1 MSAYHTAV
9 IGAGSGGITVAV
21 GLSKLGKSVALIEK
35 KQVGGDCTNVGCIP
49 SKTLIHASNDPHL
62 TPRQV
67 LARVR
72 DRRDH
77 LRDEETQWLSELNG
91 VRLKFGEARF
101 LDSHTLELDG
111 AERISARNF
120 VIATGSRPR
129 ELPLGRVLTNETL
142 FDLEEPPR
150 HLAIVGGGV
159 IGCELAFAFRRL
171 GSRVTLL
178 DFLDR
183 LMSVSEPE
191 VSELLSRRF
200 KAIGVEL
207 RLGVGAESFQGGSL
221 KLSDGSSVDEVD
233 EVLLA
238 AGRVPNLD
246 LDLERAGVE
255 FNKHGIPTNH
265 FGRTNVSHIYAIG
278 DVNLNSAFTHSAN
291 HQGRRLVQKL
301 CFPLLPLGAEPHY
314 PAATFSDPEVA
325 QVGPPLAR
333 LQQKYHPKL
342 IRSCKVDLK
351 DTDRGY
357 TSDIQEGFVLI
368 HALKLTGKVLSATIV
383 APCAGEM
390 IPVLTHAVN
399 GGATMFSLAG
409 LVFPYPTL
417 AEAIKKAASNYVFET
432 LPQLHK
438 DSLAHL
444 FYGWR
449 TQK

>member
-1 MSAYHTAV
+1 MSSFHTAV

-49 SKTLIHASNDPHL
+49 SKTLIHASHDPNL
-62 TPRQV
+62 SPSEV

-72 DRRDH
+72 QRRDH
-77 LRDEETQWLSELNG
+77 LREEETHWLSDLKG
-91 VRLKFGEARF
+91 VTLKLAEARF
-101 LDSHTLELDG
+101 LDAHTLELDG
-111 AERISARNF
+111 SERLTAKNI
-120 VIATGSRPR
+120 VICTGSRPR
-129 ELPLGRVLTNETL
+129 ELPLGRFLTNESI
-142 FDLEEPPR
+142 FELEEPPG

-183 LMSVSEPE
+183 VLSLSEPE
-191 VSELLSRRF
+191 VSELLQKRLSSL
-200 KAIGVEL
+200 GVAL
-207 RLGVGAESFQGGSL
+207 RLGVGAESFQDGTL
-221 KLSDGSSVDEVD
+221 KLSNGSAVEQVD
-233 EVLLA
+233 EVLVA

-246 LDLERAGVE
+246 LDLEKAGVE
-255 FNKHGIPTNH
+255 FSKHGIPTNH

-278 DVNLNSAFTHSAN
+278 DVNFNSAFTHSAN

-301 CFPLLPLGAEPHY
+301 CFPFLPTGPEPHY

-325 QVGPPLAR
+325 QVGPPLEK
-333 LQQKYHPKL
+333 LKEQIHPRL
-342 IRSCKVDLK
+342 IRSCRVDLK

-357 TSDIQEGFVLI
+357 TSGLEEGFVLI
-368 HALKLTGKVLSATIV
+368 HAMKLTGKVLSATIV
-383 APCAGEM
+383 APNAGEM
-390 IPVLTHAVN
+390 IPILAHAVN

-417 AEAIKKAASNYVFET
+417 SEAIKKAASNYVFET

-438 DSLAHL
+438 DSLAYL
-444 FYGWR
+444 LYR
-449 TQK
+449 YRA

>member
-1 MSAYHTAV
+1 MSSFHTAV

-21 GLSKLGKSVALIEK
+21 GLSKLGKSVVLVEK
-35 KQVGGDCTNVGCIP
+35 NQVGGDCTNVGCIP
-49 SKTLIHASNDPHL
+49 SKTLIHASHDSNL
-62 TPRQV
+62 TPAQV
-67 LARVR
+67 LAKVR
-72 DRRDH
+72 ERRDH
-77 LRDEETQWLSELNG
+77 LREEETEWLSELKG
-91 VRLKFGEARF
+91 VTLKFGEARF
-101 LDSHTLELDG
+101 VDAHTLELDG
-111 AERISARNF
+111 AERVTARNF
-120 VIATGSRPR
+120 VVCTGSRPR
-129 ELPLGRVLTNETL
+129 ELPLGRVLTNESI
-142 FDLEEPPR
+142 FELEEPPE

-183 LMSVSEPE
+183 VMSLSEPE
-191 VSELLSRRF
+191 VSEVLQRRF
-200 KAIGVEL
+200 QEIGVEL
-207 RLGVGAESFQGGSL
+207 RLGVGAESFEGGVL
-221 KLSDGSSVDEVD
+221 KLSDGTCVEEVD
-233 EVLLA
+233 QVLVA

-255 FNKHGIPTNH
+255 FSKHGISTNH

-291 HQGRRLVQKL
+291 HQGRRLVQKI
-301 CFPLLPLGAEPHY
+301 CFPFLPVGAEPHY

-325 QVGPPLAR
+325 QVGSPLEKLR
-333 LQQKYHPKL
+333 EKYHPRL
-342 IRSCKVDLK
+342 IRTCRVDLK

-357 TSDIQEGFVLI
+357 TSDLREGFVLI
-368 HALKLTGKVLSATIV
+368 HALKLTGRVLSATIV
-383 APCAGEM
+383 APAAGEM
-390 IPVLTHAVN
+390 IPILTHAVN

-417 AEAIKKAASNYVFET
+417 SEAIKKAASNYVFET

-444 FYGWR
+444 LYGWR
-449 TQK
+449 R